1 MCVCVNKC
9 FVVFSRVICA
19 DERRLL
25 LKTKHTQRERERDII
40 VCSGGDRYKSIH
52 PHQQRVVGTEREKE
66 EEEYP

>member
-1 MCVCVNKC
+1 MFRCVLLRDLRRRKKT
-9 FVVFSRVICA
+9 IK
-19 DERRLL
+19 DKTERE
-25 LKTKHTQRERERDII
+25 RERERDII